1 MVCPGDSHRDTAPHT
16 VFCFLGFF
24 RASAP
29 DAFHSS
35 VAGFL
40 GDRAGGGFAWIFEKA
55 PVDLDKVGRI
65 FGASC
70 EIIRL

>member
-1 MVCPGDSHRDTAPHT
+1 MS
-16 VFCFLGFF
+16 
-24 RASAP
+24 ASTGVP
-29 DAFHSS
+29 LTQES